1 VNGARARDLG
11 SLRRASFN
19 TALLREAAR
28 LAPLDMEF
36 EFYSALEV
44 LPPYNEDRD
53 TERPPAEAVRLRRA
67 IAAADAVLI
76 STPEYNGTVPGQLK
90 HAIDWASRPKGERA
104 ALWNKPVAV
113 IGASTS
119 QYGALWAQDHVRK
132 ALGLAGARVLESGV
146 SVARA
151 DQQSAKNGEL
161 TDGEIRAQLQS
172 LLADLS
178 EYGAVLVA
186 A

>member
-1 VNGARARDLG
+1 VRVLAISG
-11 SLRRASFN
+11 SLRWASFN
-19 TALLREAAR
+19 TTLLREAAR
-28 LAPLDMEF
+28 LAPLDMDIEH
-36 EFYSALEV
+36 YSELEAL
-44 LPPYNEDRD
+44 PAYNEDLD
-53 TERPPAEAVRLRRA
+53 TEAPPAEVVRLRRA
-67 IAAADAVLI
+67 IAGADAVLI

-104 ALWNKPVAV
+104 ALWGKPVAV
-113 IGASTS
+113 MGASTS

-151 DQQSAKNGEL
+151 AQQFAADGKL
-161 TDGEIRAQLQS
+161 TDGEIRAQLQG
-172 LLADLS
+172 LLAELS
-178 EYGAVLVA
+178 EYGAVLLA

>member
-1 VNGARARDLG
+1 MRVLAISG
-11 SLRRASFN
+11 SLRAASHN
-19 TALLREAAR
+19 TALLREAAG
-28 LAPLDMEF
+28 LAPSDVEIEL
-36 EFYSALEV
+36 YPSLEA

-53 TERPPAEAVRLRRA
+53 TETPPAEVTRLRKA
-67 IAAADAVLI
+67 ISGADAVLI
-76 STPEYNGTVPGQLK
+76 ATPEYNGTVPGQLK

-104 ALWNKPVAV
+104 VLWGKPTAV

-146 SVARA
+146 AVARA
-151 DQQSAKNGEL
+151 DEQFSERGTL
-161 TDGEIRAQLQS
+161 LDGETRAQLEDV
-172 LLADLS
+172 LAELS
-178 EYGAVLVA
+178 EYGAVLLA

>member
-1 VNGARARDLG
+1 MRVLAISG
-11 SLRRASFN
+11 SLRTESFN

-28 LAPLDMEF
+28 LAPDEMEM
-36 EFYSALEV
+36 ELYMRLEA

-53 TERPPAEAVRLRRA
+53 TDRPPAEAARLRRA

-76 STPEYNGTVPGQLK
+76 STPEYNGTIPGQLK

-104 ALWNKPVAV
+104 ALWGKPVAV

-146 SVARA
+146 AVARA
-151 DQQSAKNGEL
+151 REQFSEDGKL
-161 TDGEIRAQLQS
+161 TDGEVLS
-172 LLADLS
+172 DLDGLLAELS
-178 EYGAVLVA
+178 EYGAVLLA